1 MVSHPACKHLEAV
14 TPTPQKKKN
23 EQIGN
28 QQLFL
33 DIIEVT
39 RQIAAVKIGDT

>member
-14 TPTPQKKKN
+14 TPTHRRKKQT
-23 EQIGN
+23 EN

-33 DIIEVT
+33 DIIT
-39 RQIAAVKIGDT
+39 GQIVAVKIGDR